1 MASDSPCLLLHLRYR
16 LDSGVVVPDST
27 SSTSHGQDRPT
38 PSQGRNIL
46 GRGPRQGGLLRLH
59 VPELDVSLASPESH
73 YLRLELGIAF
83 QGANAPSVLGKLAK
97 LGDLVVVIRRYILV
111 VNAVPPREERDIVQA
126 TTKESR
132 RSLVR
137 IVGR

>member
-1 MASDSPCLLLHLRYR
+1 MASDFSSLLLHLRYR
-16 LDSGVVVPDST
+16 VDSCVVVPYST
-27 SSTSHGQDRPT
+27 FSTSHGQYRPT
-38 PSQGRNIL
+38 PSQGGNVL

-59 VPELDVSLASPESH
+59 VPELDVSFASPESH

-83 QGANAPSVLGKLAK
+83 QGANASSILGKLAK

-126 TTKESR
+126 TAEESR
-132 RSLVR
+132 WFPFW
-137 IVGR
+137 IVWR